1 MNQDSHS
8 RVVVWL
14 DPTAPQENSLPVLA
28 SLGAAA
34 EILGLFVE
42 DINLLELSRLPVAR
56 EITFEGPGAKLI
68 EPRNIERQFRAHGNR
83 MQNLFETA
91 VKNIGASHSFQ
102 VIRGELCAELLKV
115 STDCDMLVLSHS
127 RRHLGPR
134 LTIRTRLGEILESGP
149 PTLVFVQEQWRT
161 GQRVA
166 TLFDGSE
173 QSLTALRI
181 AVSIASSENLDLSVW
196 LPDLADV
203 ERQQLEVRARE
214 VINGSLTRYSLR
226 ALRAQNVD
234 ALVKAASAENIRAL
248 VLPGLR
254 SVETRQLIAE
264 LLDRVNC
271 SLIVTR

>member
-1 MNQDSHS
+1 MNPDSHA

-127 RRHLGPR
+127 RRHFGPR

-234 ALVKAASAENIRAL
+234 ALVNAASAENIRAL

>member
-1 MNQDSHS
+1 MNPDGHS

-28 SLGAAA
+28 CLGAAA

-56 EITFEGPGAKLI
+56 EITFEGLGAKLI

-83 MQNLFETA
+83 MRNLFETA

-127 RRHLGPR
+127 RRHFGPR

-173 QSLTALRI
+173 QSLAALKTA
-181 AVSIASSENLDLSVW
+181 ASMASFEKLDLSVW

-203 ERQQLEVRARE
+203 ERQQLEIRARE
-214 VINGSLTRYSLR
+214 ALAGSLTRYSLR

-234 ALVKAASAENIRAL
+234 ALVNAASAENIRAL

-254 SVETRQLIAE
+254 SVETQQLIAE

>member
-28 SLGAAA
+28 CLGAAA

-127 RRHLGPR
+127 RRHFGPR

-173 QSLTALRI
+173 QSLAALRI

-226 ALRAQNVD
+226 VLRTQNVD